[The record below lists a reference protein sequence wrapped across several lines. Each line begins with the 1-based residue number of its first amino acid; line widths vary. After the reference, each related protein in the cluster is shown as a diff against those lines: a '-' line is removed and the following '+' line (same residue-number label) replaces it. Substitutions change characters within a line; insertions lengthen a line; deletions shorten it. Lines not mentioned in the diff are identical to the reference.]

1 MTYDI
6 SLTDGGASLKCLRRK
21 PRVQF
26 AELAMLVTW
35 ADQEM
40 LFENVTPRYLYDSA
54 GETAVPE
61 MVYSADC

>member
-26 AELAMLVTW
+26 AELAMLSRGLT
-35 ADQEM
+35 
-40 LFENVTPRYLYDSA
+40 RKCYLK
-54 GETAVPE
+54 
-61 MVYSADC
+61 M